1 MAERG
6 AGEVG
11 AVEVSVDEL
20 GVGRRGPS
28 LVLLV
33 SGLAAIAVGVGV
45 GFGLAPTVVRVIVDS
60 PVDPRWILVA
70 LTLLAGAALLV
81 GGLRRR

>member
-6 AGEVG
+6 AGEDE
-11 AVEVSVDEL
+11 VEA
-20 GVGRRGPS
+20 GGRGPS
-28 LVLLV
+28 VLLLV
-33 SGLAAIAVGVGV
+33 AGLAAIGVGVGV
-45 GFGLAPTVVRVIVDS
+45 GFGLAPTIVRVVVNS

-70 LTLLAGAALLV
+70 LTLLVGSALLV

>member
-11 AVEVSVDEL
+11 VDEL
-20 GVGRRGPS
+20 SVRRRGPS

-33 SGLAAIAVGVGV
+33 SGVAATAVGVGV
-45 GFGLAPTVVRVIVDS
+45 GFGVAPSVVRVVVSS
-60 PVDPRWILVA
+60 PVDPRWIVVA
-70 LTLLAGAALLV
+70 LTLLVGAALLL